1 MNIPILPP
9 QPEIDEAS
17 HVVQI
22 APTSGDSFSPHDFVK
37 LAGGELVP
45 SASADPSVFGLS
57 LSEYPDPSGKLNQS
71 VIPVLRARAGQR
83 LWMNVSGAV
92 LAQTHL
98 GAQFGLVITNGV
110 AMVDLTNTTEKVFE
124 IIEIGVQAGVL
135 PNGGIGDANARVLVE
150 ILSSAVA

>member
-9 QPEIDEAS
+9 QPMIDEGE

-22 APTSGDSFSPHDFVK
+22 APNGADTFSPHEFVK
-37 LAGGELVP
+37 LAAGAAVP
-45 SASADPSVFGLS
+45 SASADAGVFGLS
-57 LSEYPDPSGKLNQS
+57 LAEYPDPTGKLNQS
-71 VIPVLRARAGQR
+71 VIPVLRAKAGQR

-92 LAQTHL
+92 LAQAHL
-98 GAQFGLVITNGV
+98 GGQYGLVIANGV

-124 IIEIGVQAGVL
+124 IIEIGVQAGIL
-135 PNGGIGDANARVLVE
+135 PNGGIGDTNARVLAE

>member
-9 QPEIDEAS
+9 QPMIDEGE

-22 APTSGDSFSPHDFVK
+22 APTTTDTFSPHQFVK
-37 LAGGELVP
+37 LAAGLVVP
-45 SASADPSVFGLS
+45 SVTADPSVFGLS
-57 LSEYPDPSGKLNQS
+57 LSDYPDPSGKLNQS
-71 VIPVLRARAGQR
+71 VIPILRARAGQR

-92 LAQTHL
+92 LSQANVGGQY
-98 GAQFGLVITNGV
+98 GLVITNGV
-110 AMVDLTNTTEKVFE
+110 AMVDLTNTTEKIFE

-135 PNGGIGDANARVLVE
+135 PNGGIGDTNARVLVE